1 MNKGLII
8 KIAGFIVVPLIIM
21 VVAMFFL
28 YPYINKETYQDIV
41 ETQEEKLN
49 AEFDAMTSQASSDID
64 TMTVVADSM
73 ETMDSL
79 VVAVDTVDYNSPEFL
94 KEENKNLHAFIDSLI
109 IQIQTLKKE
118 KAEIEEEEPEEVAGL
133 TSEEF
138 AQRIKSLL
146 NLEEDDLAPILDK
159 MTSEQLVRLYT
170 GGGTIQRE
178 KILRSLSSDKAA
190 KLMTEIML

>member
-1 MNKGLII
+1 
-8 KIAGFIVVPLIIM
+8 
-21 VVAMFFL
+21 
-28 YPYINKETYQDIV
+28 
-41 ETQEEKLN
+41 
-49 AEFDAMTSQASSDID
+49 MTSQASSDID